1 LLVFHGSLYNVP
13 VYKIAVCD
21 DDKETA
27 AQLER
32 YLSDIAAG
40 LRLPCD
46 IAVFHSAEH
55 LRRAVQE
62 GTRYDLIYLDIA
74 FAEDEINGVQAGLF
88 IRETCNDYAVSIVYI
103 SMAERTFRELNDTHP
118 LYFLEKPLTCE
129 QVEKTVKI
137 FLKVAAQRAGGREVF
152 TYKKGHAAH
161 TVPVKDVVYFEN
173 LARKVIMHLS
183 DGTQAVFYGSL
194 KEAHEY
200 SGHAFF
206 VSGVSRWLHRAE
218 HSSVAVYRCPARAAR
233 HDAHRSAV

>member
-1 LLVFHGSLYNVP
+1 MPIFHGSLYNVP

-32 YLSDIAAG
+32 YLSDIAAD
-40 LRLPCD
+40 LRLPCA

-55 LRRAVQE
+55 LRRAAQE

-103 SMAERTFRELNDTHP
+103 SMTERTFRELNDTHP
-118 LYFLEKPLTCE
+118 LYFLEKLLTRE

-137 FLKVAAQRAGGREVF
+137 FLKVSAQIFFWGGGDICLQKRPRRP
-152 TYKKGHAAH
+152 YRSGKK
-161 TVPVKDVVYFEN
+161 YCLF
-173 LARKVIMHLS
+173 
-183 DGTQAVFYGSL
+183 
-194 KEAHEY
+194 
-200 SGHAFF
+200 
-206 VSGVSRWLHRAE
+206 
-218 HSSVAVYRCPARAAR
+218 
-233 HDAHRSAV
+233 